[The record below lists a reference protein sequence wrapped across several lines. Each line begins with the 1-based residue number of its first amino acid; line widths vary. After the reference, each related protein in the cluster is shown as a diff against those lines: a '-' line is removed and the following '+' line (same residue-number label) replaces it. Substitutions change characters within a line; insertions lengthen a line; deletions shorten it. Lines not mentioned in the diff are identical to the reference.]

1 MSEFNDLTLFFDLEV
16 IENLNFDD
24 FEDIENILPENYA
37 VPEVNMVNDTFYI
50 PGIEYLQE
58 EDEHMIASTPA
69 PHFTDNDELN
79 FNTPPHQIMNAIPH
93 SPPPLNSLPQLNAD
107 DILFEL
113 DNIEGLGEG
122 LNFEDIMNGEP
133 LTPNTDEF
141 NNILA
146 DVHNVKRRL
155 MF

>member
-1 MSEFNDLTLFFDLEV
+1 
-16 IENLNFDD
+16 
-24 FEDIENILPENYA
+24 
-37 VPEVNMVNDTFYI
+37 
-50 PGIEYLQE
+50 
-58 EDEHMIASTPA
+58 MIASTPA